1 MKVKI
6 FRPAKSAMQSGKQ
19 GNKKWL
25 VTPIEETNIRSISPL
40 TGWVSASDISS
51 QFRFEFLNKEDAVK
65 FAESQN
71 FEYEVEEP
79 KLPSIKPKSY
89 SANFTG

>member
-19 GNKKWL
+19 GTKKWL

-51 QFRFEFLNKEDAVK
+51 QFRFEFLNKEDAIK

-79 KLPSIKPKSY
+79 KLPNIKPKSY

>member
-6 FRPAKSAMQSGKQ
+6 FRPTKSAMQSGKR
-19 GNKKWL
+19 NTKKWL
-25 VTPIEETNIRSISPL
+25 MEPVEEKNIRSISPV
-40 TGWVSASDISS
+40 TGWVSASNTSS
-51 QFRFEFLNKEDAVK
+51 QLGFVFESKEEAIK
-65 FAESQN
+65 FAEKSE

-79 KLPSIKPKSY
+79 KNLLIAKKSY

>member
-25 VTPIEETNIRSISPL
+25 VTPVEETNIRSINSL
-40 TGWVSASDISS
+40 TGWVSAKDTSS
-51 QFRFEFLNKEDAVK
+51 QSRFEFLNKEDAIK

-71 FEYEVEEP
+71 FEYEIEEP
-79 KLPSIKPKSY
+79 KLPNIKPKSY

>member
-79 KLPSIKPKSY
+79 KLPNIKPKSY